1 MMLGFDPIE
10 TNGLKV
16 VVSDGIRRHNLLAV
30 RLSVSG
36 KV

>member
-1 MMLGFDPIE
+1 MLGFDPIK

-16 VVSDGIRRHNLLAV
+16 LVSDGIRRHNLLAV
-30 RLSVSG
+30 KLSVSG

>member
-1 MMLGFDPIE
+1 MMLGLDPIV

-16 VVSDGIRRHNLLAV
+16 VVFDGIRCHNLLAV